1 MLFSTL
7 LALLLFFFGCR
18 IAQRENPPRAVWTW
32 TLLAL
37 TVRIGAALLW
47 AYALPRWGYGTEI
60 EQAGYVMADAY
71 TRDTAAWTLAQSE
84 KPLVSAFRGSKADQY
99 GGLLWL
105 SAAIY
110 RYSGG
115 EAHQPLQMAVFMAI
129 VATLLVP
136 LGWLVT
142 RHLAGVGSASW
153 VLPLLALYPE
163 AVLLGSVPMREAF
176 LMPLAALA
184 LYGWLLLIQHN
195 ARAGGLWSV
204 LAIGLALPI
213 SPPFA
218 GGLAGALALLTLVTP
233 NRWRSDRRL
242 WAAFALAGALAL
254 AGMWFAWGSLAP
266 EGVQNPLELASWWAR
281 RASEYQA
288 YLARQSSGW
297 LQKIFKNTPQVLHI
311 PFLMLYGVA
320 QPLLPAA
327 LIAGGAPIWW
337 GIAIWRALG
346 WTFALALLG
355 YAGWRAL
362 WQGNLL
368 LRGLT
373 LLVWFNLFAAA
384 LRGGG
389 DLWDNPR
396 YRAMWFAWQAA
407 LMAWGWQ
414 QYRSSRDPWLRR
426 LAIALTLGLLWFVPW
441 YLRRYTPF
449 VWYLQDVWLTLG
461 AGLLTALAYILWDVW
476 RTTRTR

>member
-1 MLFSTL
+1 MLILF
-7 LALLLFFFGCR
+7 LAILFLFAGSR
-18 IAQRENPPRAVWTW
+18 LISGENPPRAVWTW
-32 TLLAL
+32 TLIALA
-37 TVRIGAALLW
+37 VRIGAALLW

-71 TRDTAAWTLAQSE
+71 TRDTAAWNLAQSE
-84 KPLVSAFRGSKADQY
+84 KPLVSAFRGTKADQY

-105 SAAIY
+105 SAAVY
-110 RYSGG
+110 RYAGG
-115 EAHQPLQMAVFMAI
+115 QAHQPLQMAIFTAI
-129 VATLLVP
+129 VAGLLVP
-136 LGWLVT
+136 WGWLVT
-142 RHLAGVGSASW
+142 RYLMGDRAAKW
-153 VLPLLALYPE
+153 VLPWLALYPE

-176 LMPLAALA
+176 LMPLAVLG
-184 LYGWLLLIQHN
+184 LYGWLLAVQQN
-195 ARAGGLWSV
+195 QPSGWLWSI

-218 GGLAGALALLTLVTP
+218 GGLAGALGLLTLVTP
-233 NRWRSDRRL
+233 NRWRDDRRL

-254 AGMWFAWGSLAP
+254 AGVWFAWGNLAP
-266 EGVQNPLELASWWAR
+266 EGVQNPLELVGWWAR

-297 LQKIFKNTPQVLHI
+297 LQKVFKTTPQVLHI
-311 PFLMLYGVA
+311 PFLTLYGVA

-337 GIAIWRALG
+337 GIAVWRALG
-346 WTFALALLG
+346 WTFALALLV
-355 YAGWRAL
+355 YSAWRVA
-362 WQGNLL
+362 WRGSAL
-368 LRGLT
+368 LRWLT
-373 LLVWFNLFAAA
+373 ALVWFNIFAAA

-396 YRAMWFAWQAA
+396 YRAMWFGWQVV

-426 LAIALTLGLLWFVPW
+426 LTIALALALLWFVPW

-461 AGLLTALAYILWDVW
+461 AGLLTALAYIVWDWW
-476 RTTRTR
+476 RNSR